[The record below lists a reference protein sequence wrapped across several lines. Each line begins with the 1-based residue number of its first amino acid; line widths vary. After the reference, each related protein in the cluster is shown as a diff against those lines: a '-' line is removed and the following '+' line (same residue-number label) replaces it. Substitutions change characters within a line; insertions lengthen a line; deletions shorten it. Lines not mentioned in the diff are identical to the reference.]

1 MILAA
6 DVLKVLS
13 NEESLELFG
22 IVTAT
27 TDSNTDIIINKIKLT
42 RKQYYFR
49 MSELMK
55 AGLIKKKN
63 GKHSFTAF
71 GKVVYNTQMKIEN
84 AVNNFWKL
92 KTIDLLEDSHT
103 LSTTER
109 KKLIYELID
118 NQEIKDILVSDNDND
133 YNDNYNNNENKLES
147 DQRSLVATDKVR
159 HIDGF

>member
-22 IVTAT
+22 IVAAT
-27 TDSNTDIIINKIKLT
+27 TDSNTDIIISKIKLT

-49 MSELMK
+49 MSKLMK

-63 GKHSFTAF
+63 RKDSFTTF
-71 GKVVYNTQMKIEN
+71 GKVVYNIQMKIEN
-84 AVNNFWKL
+84 AVNNYWKL
-92 KTIDLLEDSHT
+92 KTIDLLEDFHT

-109 KKLIYELID
+109 KKIIY
-118 NQEIKDILVSDNDND
+118 
-133 YNDNYNNNENKLES
+133 
-147 DQRSLVATDKVR
+147 
-159 HIDGF
+159 DGF